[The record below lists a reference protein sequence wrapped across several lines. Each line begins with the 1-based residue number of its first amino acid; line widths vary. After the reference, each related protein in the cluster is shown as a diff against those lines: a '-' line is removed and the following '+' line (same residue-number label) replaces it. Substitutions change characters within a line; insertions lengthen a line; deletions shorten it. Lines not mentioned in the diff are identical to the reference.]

1 MTCIAS
7 IDIGTNTV
15 RLVIFETELT
25 GGLTQLYQA
34 MAITRLGEGMDTKK
48 RLLDAR
54 MDETISKLI
63 EFRKKCREFEPLTIR
78 AVATSAVRESSN
90 QQEFVSRAKIEA
102 DVKVEVIPW
111 EQEAG
116 LMIKGV
122 LWRLPNT
129 EKDILAFDIGGGST
143 EFILARDRKIISAFG
158 TLLGSIRL
166 TEKFISRHPIDI
178 SEYKLLEVF
187 LRRELREVKNK
198 LSDFPPELL
207 LGTAGT
213 VTTLAA
219 IDENIYPYD
228 SEKVHGKSITFKR
241 VEEILE
247 TLKRKSLDERLAM
260 RTIEKGREDLIIAGG
275 ALTLEIMRIFNC
287 KLLTISDYGLREG
300 LVLDALNQEC

>member
-15 RLVIFETELT
+15 RLVIFQTELT
-25 GGLTQLYQA
+25 GGLTQLYQT

-102 DVKVEVIPW
+102 DVKIEVIPW

>member
-15 RLVIFETELT
+15 RLVIFQTELT

-102 DVKVEVIPW
+102 DVKIEVIPW

>member
-1 MTCIAS
+1 MTRIAS

-15 RLVIFETELT
+15 RLVIFQTEL
-25 GGLTQLYQA
+25 GELTQLYQA
-34 MAITRLGEGMDTKK
+34 MAITRLGERMDTKK

-102 DVKVEVIPW
+102 DVKIEVIPW

>member
-15 RLVIFETELT
+15 RLVIFQTELT

-90 QQEFVSRAKIEA
+90 RQEFVSRAKIEA
-102 DVKVEVIPW
+102 DVKIEVIPW

>member
-7 IDIGTNTV
+7 IDIGTNTI
-15 RLVIFETELT
+15 RLVIFQTELT
-25 GGLTQLYQA
+25 GELIQLYQA
-34 MAITRLGEGMDTKK
+34 MSITRLGEGMDTKK

-90 QQEFVSRAKIEA
+90 QQEFVRRAKREA
-102 DVKVEVIPW
+102 DVEVEVIPW

-122 LWRLPNT
+122 LWKLPNT

-166 TEKFISRHPIDI
+166 TEKFISRHPIDV
-178 SEYKLLEVF
+178 SEYKSLEVF
-187 LRRELREVKNK
+187 LRRELREVKDK
-198 LSDFPPELL
+198 LSKFLPELL

-228 SEKVHGKSITFKR
+228 SEKIHGKSITFR
-241 VEEILE
+241 RIEEILE
-247 TLKRKSLDERLAM
+247 NLKRKSLDERLAM
-260 RTIEKGREDLIIAGG
+260 KTIEKGREDLIIAGG

-287 KLLTISDYGLREG
+287 NLLTVSDYGLREG
-300 LVLDALNQEC
+300 LVLDALDQEC

>member
-1 MTCIAS
+1 MTCVAS

-15 RLVIFETELT
+15 RLVIFQTKLGELI
-25 GGLTQLYQA
+25 QLYQA

-48 RLLDAR
+48 RLLNAR

-90 QQEFVSRAKIEA
+90 QKEFVLRAKREANIEI
-102 DVKVEVIPW
+102 EVIPW

-122 LWRLPNT
+122 LWKLPNT
-129 EKDILAFDIGGGST
+129 EKGILAFDIGGGST
-143 EFILARDRKIISAFG
+143 EFILARDRKIVSAFG
-158 TLLGSIRL
+158 TLLGSVRL
-166 TEKFISRHPIDI
+166 TEKFISRHPIDAN
-178 SEYKLLEVF
+178 EYKALEVY
-187 LRRELREVKNK
+187 LRRELKEVKDK
-198 LSDFPPELL
+198 LSDFSPELL

-228 SEKVHGKSITFKR
+228 SEKIHGKSITFRR

-247 TLKRKSLDERLAM
+247 TLKRKSLDQRLAM
-260 RTIEKGREDLIIAGG
+260 KTIEKGREDLIIAGG

-287 KLLTISDYGLREG
+287 NLLTISDYGLREG
-300 LVLDALNQEC
+300 LVLDALNQQC

>member
-1 MTCIAS
+1 MTCVAS

-15 RLVIFETELT
+15 RLVIFQTQLGELI
-25 GGLTQLYQA
+25 QLYQA

-48 RLLDAR
+48 RLLNAR

-90 QQEFVSRAKIEA
+90 QKEFVLRAKREANIEI
-102 DVKVEVIPW
+102 EVIPW

-122 LWRLPNT
+122 LWKLPNT
-129 EKDILAFDIGGGST
+129 EKGILAFDIGGGST
-143 EFILARDRKIISAFG
+143 EFILARDRKIVSAFG
-158 TLLGSIRL
+158 TLLGSVRL
-166 TEKFISRHPIDI
+166 TEKFISRHPIDAN
-178 SEYKLLEVF
+178 EYKALEVY
-187 LRRELREVKNK
+187 LRRELKEVKDK
-198 LSDFPPELL
+198 LSDFSPELL

-228 SEKVHGKSITFKR
+228 SEKIHGKSITFRR

-247 TLKRKSLDERLAM
+247 TLKRKSLDQRLAM
-260 RTIEKGREDLIIAGG
+260 KTIEKGREDLIIAGG

-287 KLLTISDYGLREG
+287 NLLTISEYGLREG
-300 LVLDALNQEC
+300 LVLDALNQQC

>member
-15 RLVIFETELT
+15 RLVIFQTELT
-25 GGLTQLYQA
+25 GGLIQLYQA

-102 DVKVEVIPW
+102 DIKIEVIPW

>member
-15 RLVIFETELT
+15 RLVIFQTELT
-25 GGLTQLYQA
+25 GGLIQLYQA
-34 MAITRLGEGMDTKK
+34 MAITRLGEGVDTKK
-48 RLLDAR
+48 RLLGAR
-54 MDETISKLI
+54 MDETISKLV
-63 EFRKKCREFEPLTIR
+63 EFRKKCREFEPLIIR

-102 DVKVEVIPW
+102 DIKIEVIPW

>member
-15 RLVIFETELT
+15 RLVIFQTELT
-25 GGLTQLYQA
+25 GGLIQLYQA
-34 MAITRLGEGMDTKK
+34 MAITRLGEGVDTKK
-48 RLLDAR
+48 RLLGAR

-102 DVKVEVIPW
+102 DVKIEVIPW

>member
-15 RLVIFETELT
+15 RLVIFQTELT

-63 EFRKKCREFEPLTIR
+63 EFRKKCREFEPLTIQ

-102 DVKVEVIPW
+102 DVKIEVIPW

>member
-1 MTCIAS
+1 MTCVAS

-15 RLVIFETELT
+15 RLVIFQTQLGELI
-25 GGLTQLYQA
+25 QLYQA

-48 RLLDAR
+48 RLLNAR

-90 QQEFVSRAKIEA
+90 QKEFVLRAKREANIEI
-102 DVKVEVIPW
+102 EVIPW

-122 LWRLPNT
+122 LWKLPNT
-129 EKDILAFDIGGGST
+129 EKGILAFDIGGGST
-143 EFILARDRKIISAFG
+143 EFILARDRKIVSAFG
-158 TLLGSIRL
+158 TLLGSVRL
-166 TEKFISRHPIDI
+166 TEKFISRHPIDAN
-178 SEYKLLEVF
+178 EYKALEVY
-187 LRRELREVKNK
+187 LRRELKEVKDK
-198 LSDFPPELL
+198 LSDFSPELL

-228 SEKVHGKSITFKR
+228 SEKIHGKSITFRR

-247 TLKRKSLDERLAM
+247 TLKRKSLDQRLAM
-260 RTIEKGREDLIIAGG
+260 KTIEKGREDLIIAGG

-287 KLLTISDYGLREG
+287 NLLTISDYGLREG
-300 LVLDALNQEC
+300 LVLDALNQQC

>member
-15 RLVIFETELT
+15 RLVIFQTELT

-102 DVKVEVIPW
+102 DIKIEVIPW

-219 IDENIYPYD
+219 IDENIYSYD

>member
-15 RLVIFETELT
+15 RLVIFQTELT
-25 GGLTQLYQA
+25 GGLIQLYQA
-34 MAITRLGEGMDTKK
+34 MAITRLGEGVDTKK
-48 RLLDAR
+48 RLLGAR
-54 MDETISKLI
+54 MDETISKLV
-63 EFRKKCREFEPLTIR
+63 EFRKKCREFEPLIIR

-102 DVKVEVIPW
+102 DIKIEVIPW

-158 TLLGSIRL
+158 TLLGAIRL

-178 SEYKLLEVF
+178 NEYKLLEVF

-300 LVLDALNQEC
+300 LVLDVLNQEC

>member
-102 DVKVEVIPW
+102 DVKIEVIPW

>member
-15 RLVIFETELT
+15 RLVIFQTELT
-25 GGLTQLYQA
+25 GGLIQLYQT

-102 DVKVEVIPW
+102 DVKIEVIPW

-116 LMIKGV
+116 LMVKGV
-122 LWRLPNT
+122 LWKLPNT

>member
-7 IDIGTNTV
+7 IDIGTNAV
-15 RLVIFETELT
+15 RLVIFQTELT
-25 GGLTQLYQA
+25 GGLIQLYQA
-34 MAITRLGEGMDTKK
+34 MAITRLGEGVDTKK
-48 RLLDAR
+48 RLLGAR
-54 MDETISKLI
+54 MDETISKLV
-63 EFRKKCREFEPLTIR
+63 EFRKKCREFEPLIIR

-90 QQEFVSRAKIEA
+90 QQEFVSRAKREA
-102 DVKVEVIPW
+102 DIKIEVIPW
-111 EQEAG
+111 QQEAG

-122 LWRLPNT
+122 LWKLPNT

-143 EFILARDRKIISAFG
+143 EFILARDRKIVSAFG
-158 TLLGSIRL
+158 TLLGAIRL

-178 SEYKLLEVF
+178 NEYKSLEVF
-187 LRRELREVKNK
+187 LRRELREVKDK
-198 LSDFPPELL
+198 LCDFSPELL
-207 LGTAGT
+207 LGSAGT

-228 SEKVHGKSITFKR
+228 SEKVHGKSITFRR

>member
-7 IDIGTNTV
+7 IDIGTNAV
-15 RLVIFETELT
+15 RLVIFQTELT
-25 GGLTQLYQA
+25 GGLIQLYQA
-34 MAITRLGEGMDTKK
+34 MAITRLGEGVDTKK
-48 RLLDAR
+48 RLLGAR
-54 MDETISKLI
+54 MDETISKLV
-63 EFRKKCREFEPLTIR
+63 EFRKKCREFEPLIIR

-102 DVKVEVIPW
+102 DIKIEVIPW

-122 LWRLPNT
+122 LWKLPNT

-143 EFILARDRKIISAFG
+143 EFILARDRKIVSAFG

>member
-15 RLVIFETELT
+15 RLVIFQTELT
-25 GGLTQLYQA
+25 GGLIQLYQA
-34 MAITRLGEGMDTKK
+34 MSITRLGEGMDTKK

-63 EFRKKCREFEPLTIR
+63 EFRKKCREFEPLIIR

-90 QQEFVSRAKIEA
+90 QQEFVSRAKKEA
-102 DVKVEVIPW
+102 DIDIEVIPW

-116 LMIKGV
+116 LMVKGV
-122 LWRLPNT
+122 LWKLPKT
-129 EKDILAFDIGGGST
+129 EKGILAFDIGGGST
-143 EFILARDRKIISAFG
+143 EFILARDRRIVSAFG
-158 TLLGSIRL
+158 TLLGSVRL
-166 TEKFISRHPIDI
+166 TEKFISRHPIDA
-178 SEYKLLEVF
+178 SEYKALEVY
-187 LRRELREVKNK
+187 LRRELREVKDK
-198 LSDFPPELL
+198 LSDFSPELL

-228 SEKVHGKSITFKR
+228 SEKIHGKSITFR
-241 VEEILE
+241 RIEEILE
-247 TLKRKSLDERLAM
+247 NLKRKSLDERLAM
-260 RTIEKGREDLIIAGG
+260 KTIEKGREDLIIAGG

-287 KLLTISDYGLREG
+287 NLLTVSDYGLREG
-300 LVLDALNQEC
+300 LVLDALDQEC

>member
-15 RLVIFETELT
+15 RLVIFQTELT
-25 GGLTQLYQA
+25 GGLIQLYQA

-102 DVKVEVIPW
+102 DIKIEVIPW

-122 LWRLPNT
+122 LWKLPNT

-228 SEKVHGKSITFKR
+228 SEKVHGKSITFRR

>member
-15 RLVIFETELT
+15 RLVIFQTKLGELI
-25 GGLTQLYQA
+25 QLYQA

-48 RLLDAR
+48 RLLNAR

-90 QQEFVSRAKIEA
+90 QKEFVLRAKREANIEI
-102 DVKVEVIPW
+102 EVIPW

-122 LWRLPNT
+122 LWKLPNT
-129 EKDILAFDIGGGST
+129 EKGILAFDIGGGST
-143 EFILARDRKIISAFG
+143 EFILARDRKIVSAFG
-158 TLLGSIRL
+158 TLLGSVRL
-166 TEKFISRHPIDI
+166 TEKFISRHPIDAN
-178 SEYKLLEVF
+178 EYKALEVY
-187 LRRELREVKNK
+187 LRRELKEVKDK
-198 LSDFPPELL
+198 LSDFSPELL

-228 SEKVHGKSITFKR
+228 SEKIHGKSITFRR

-247 TLKRKSLDERLAM
+247 TLKRKSLDQRLAM
-260 RTIEKGREDLIIAGG
+260 KTIEKGREDLIIAGG

-287 KLLTISDYGLREG
+287 NLLTISDYGLREG
-300 LVLDALNQEC
+300 LVLDALNQQC

>member
-15 RLVIFETELT
+15 RLVIFQTEL
-25 GGLTQLYQA
+25 GELIQLYQA
-34 MAITRLGEGMDTKK
+34 MAITRLGEGVDTKK
-48 RLLDAR
+48 RLLGAR
-54 MDETISKLI
+54 MDETISKLV
-63 EFRKKCREFEPLTIR
+63 EFRKKCREFEPLIIR

-90 QQEFVSRAKIEA
+90 QQEFVSRAKREA
-102 DVKVEVIPW
+102 DIKIEVIPW

-122 LWRLPNT
+122 LWKLPNT

-143 EFILARDRKIISAFG
+143 EFILARDRKIVSAFG

>member
-7 IDIGTNTV
+7 IDIGTNTI
-15 RLVIFETELT
+15 RLVIFQTELT
-25 GGLTQLYQA
+25 GELIQLYQA
-34 MAITRLGEGMDTKK
+34 MSITRLGEGMNTKK

-63 EFRKKCREFEPLTIR
+63 EFRKKCREFEPLIIR
-78 AVATSAVRESSN
+78 AVATSAVRESSS
-90 QQEFVSRAKIEA
+90 QQEFVSRAKREA
-102 DVKVEVIPW
+102 DIEIEVIPW

-122 LWRLPNT
+122 LWKLPNT

-166 TEKFISRHPIDI
+166 TEKFISRHPIDV
-178 SEYKLLEVF
+178 SEYKSLEVF
-187 LRRELREVKNK
+187 LRRELKEVKDK
-198 LSDFPPELL
+198 LSKFSPELL

-219 IDENIYPYD
+219 IDENIYPYN
-228 SEKVHGKSITFKR
+228 SEKIHGKSITFR
-241 VEEILE
+241 RIEEILE

-260 RTIEKGREDLIIAGG
+260 KTIEKGREDLIIAGG

-287 KLLTISDYGLREG
+287 NLLNISDYGLREG
-300 LVLDALNQEC
+300 LVLDAFNQEC